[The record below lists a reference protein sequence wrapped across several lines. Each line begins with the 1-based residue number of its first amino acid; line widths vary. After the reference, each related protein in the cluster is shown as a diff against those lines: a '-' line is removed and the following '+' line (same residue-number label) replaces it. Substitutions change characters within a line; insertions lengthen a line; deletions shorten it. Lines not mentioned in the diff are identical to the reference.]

1 MLVNIEQVRKYDMP
15 GPRYTSY
22 PPAVHFTN
30 NLSDRAVADEI
41 RRGRTAPRD
50 LSLYFHLPFCK
61 TLCWYCGC
69 NTVITKNQ
77 SQSAVY
83 LKYLE
88 AELNAVSTLLG
99 SARRVTQ
106 IHLGGG
112 TPTFLLPSELHEL
125 GSMIASNFNI
135 GSNVEAGVEIDPRR
149 LTIDHVVA
157 LREARMNRASIGVQD
172 FNPDVQRA
180 VNRIQPFEMTQR
192 VVGWLREQGFRS
204 IAIDLI
210 YGLPHQTIESFTRTL
225 DLVLSLDPDR
235 LAVFSYAHVPWIKQA
250 QKILERSS
258 LPDAAT
264 KLAILKLTVEKLT
277 SSGYVYVGMDHFA
290 KTSDELV
297 RAQRNG
303 ALQRNFQGYSTC
315 AGADIYGFGV
325 SAISQ
330 TEDMY
335 WQNEKDLSRYYAA
348 LDEGRLPLAA
358 GYAMTADDRIRRHV
372 ITRLMCDF
380 RVDYDAL
387 SAELRI
393 DFKTRFRREISTLS
407 DLEAD
412 GLLLSTDRGI
422 EITEPGRLLIR
433 NVAMRFDAHLRQS
446 ATPVYSRTI

>member
-1 MLVNIEQVRKYDMP
+1 MLVNIEQVRKYDVP

-22 PPAVHFTN
+22 PPAVHFTRG
-30 NLSDRAVADEI
+30 LSAQAVTGEIKRDRT
-41 RRGRTAPRD
+41 GQRD

-69 NTVITKNQ
+69 NTVITKKQ
-77 SQSAVY
+77 SQSAVH

-88 AELNAVSTLLG
+88 MELKAVSALLG
-99 SARRVTQ
+99 PARRVAQ

-112 TPTFLLPSELHEL
+112 TPTFLLPGELRAL
-125 GSMIASNFNI
+125 GSMIASHFEV
-135 GSNVEAGVEIDPRR
+135 SPDAEAGVEIDPRR
-149 LTIDHVVA
+149 LTLDHVIA
-157 LREARMNRASIGVQD
+157 LREAGMNRASIGVQD

-180 VNRIQPFEMTQR
+180 VNRIQPFEQTRQ
-192 VVGWLREQGFRS
+192 VVDWLREQGFRS

-210 YGLPHQTIESFTRTL
+210 YGLPYQTLESFTQTL

-235 LAVFSYAHVPWIKQA
+235 LAVFSYAHVPWIKPA
-250 QKILERSS
+250 QKILERAA

-264 KLAILKLTVEKLT
+264 KLAILKLTIEKLT
-277 SSGYVYVGMDHFA
+277 SSGYVYIGMDHFA
-290 KTSDELV
+290 KASDELV
-297 RAQRNG
+297 HAQRNG

-315 AGADIYGFGV
+315 AGTDIYGFGV

-335 WQNEKDLSRYYAA
+335 WQNEKDLSRYYTA
-348 LDEGRLPLAA
+348 LDEGRLPVAA
-358 GYAMTADDRIRRHV
+358 GYTLTADDRIRRRV
-372 ITRLMCDF
+372 IMRLMCDF
-380 RVDYDAL
+380 RLDYDAL

-393 DFKTRFRREISTLS
+393 DFKTRFRREINTLS

-422 EITEPGRLLIR
+422 EITDPGRLLIR
-433 NVAMRFDAHLRQS
+433 NVAMRFDAHLRQGAS
-446 ATPVYSRTI
+446 PVYSRTI